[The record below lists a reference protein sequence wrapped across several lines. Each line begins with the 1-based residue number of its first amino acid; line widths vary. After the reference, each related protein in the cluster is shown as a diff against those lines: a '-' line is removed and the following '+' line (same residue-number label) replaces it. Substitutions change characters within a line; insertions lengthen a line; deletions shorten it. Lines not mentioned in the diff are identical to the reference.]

1 MSEREKLSFR
11 LEPEKRDR
19 LERCYTMDGSQSRRE
34 FIERALDFYIDYLEM
49 NDGSSL
55 LPKEIAAA
63 IDGRLGM
70 FEDRMAS
77 LLYKQ
82 SVEIDMTNGIIAR
95 QYEIGEEAMRR
106 MRAQSV
112 KNVKETNGRI
122 SFEQR
127 MRDAG
132 DE

>member
-11 LEPEKRDR
+11 LEPEKRER

-34 FIERALDFYIDYLEM
+34 FIGRALDFYMDYLEM
-49 NDGSSL
+49 NDGNSL
-55 LPKEIAAA
+55 LPKEIVSV
-63 IDGRLGM
+63 IDGRLGLVA
-70 FEDRMAS
+70 DRMAS

-95 QYEIGEEAMRR
+95 QYEIGEDAMRR

-112 KNVKETNGRI
+112 KNVRETNGRI

-127 MRDAG
+127 MRNAG

>member
-11 LEPEKRDR
+11 LEPEKRER

-55 LPKEIAAA
+55 LPKEITAA
-63 IDGRLGM
+63 INGRLGT
-70 FEDRMAS
+70 FEDRIAK
-77 LLYKQ
+77 LLFKLAVATDMNVGVLADVYNFTEDGLRRRRATSVQNVKQ
-82 SVEIDMTNGIIAR
+82 TNGIL
-95 QYEIGEEAMRR
+95 
-106 MRAQSV
+106 SL
-112 KNVKETNGRI
+112 
-122 SFEQR
+122 EQQA
-127 MRDAG
+127 RDAG

>member
-11 LEPEKRDR
+11 LEPEKRER

-34 FIERALDFYIDYLEM
+34 FIERALDFYMDYLEM
-49 NDGSSL
+49 NNGGSL
-55 LPKEIAAA
+55 LSKEISKA
-63 IDGRLGM
+63 IDGRLGLL
-70 FEDRMAS
+70 EDRMAG

-82 SVEIDMTNGIIAR
+82 SVEIDMTNGIIATA
-95 QYEIGEEAMRR
+95 YDIGEDALRR

-112 KNVKETNGRI
+112 QNVKQTNGRI

-127 MRDAG
+127 VREAG